1 MNKILKWTSTV
12 EYFNEDG
19 IELNLKHLTQTE
31 IKKQFKKIKHIKEY
45 EHDKQLTRHRYII
58 RKNPTQGRLFNQ

>member
-31 IKKQFKKIKHIKEY
+31 RKKQFKKIKHIKEH
-45 EHDKQLTRHRYII
+45 EHSSKLTRQ
-58 RKNPTQGRLFNQ
+58 KLS